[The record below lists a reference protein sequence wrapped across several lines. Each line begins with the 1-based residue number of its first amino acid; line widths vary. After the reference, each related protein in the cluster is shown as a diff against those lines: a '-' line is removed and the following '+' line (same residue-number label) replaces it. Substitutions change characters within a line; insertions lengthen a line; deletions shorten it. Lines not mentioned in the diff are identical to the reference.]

1 MTIKRT
7 SFAEKKTFDL
17 DYKPKMKYN
26 IEAVP
31 AKTDD
36 GTLLYG
42 LKDIVDQSAELLWLP
57 QDLFYLLQF
66 FDGRHSRADIKA
78 EYMRKFGDFL
88 FDENYVQLLQSLNEY
103 YFLNND
109 RSRMRTRKM
118 TIAYRQLPHR
128 TPTSAGSSY
137 PSDPDALADMLDTL
151 VNLVT
156 KKRNGAAIN
165 LDGRAIKAMVVPH
178 IEIRLGGTTY
188 AHAYRLLAHS
198 SPADLYVILG
208 IGHQGI
214 PNLFS
219 LTSQDFETPLGIVRT
234 DKSLVE
240 EISVRSDFDFLKNEL
255 VHRDEHSIEFQTIF
269 LKHFVKSDFKILPVL
284 CSFSHSIFARPKS
297 AAFEKFKAFVRVLKS
312 TLSRYPG
319 TVTIIASVDFSHVGT
334 KYGDLRPPSP
344 PFLAQVERSDRDVID
359 ALIQFD
365 QQQFQQRVFASDN
378 QYRICGYSALTTMLE
393 LVSPSHSYFLDYN
406 SAVMDEQRSRVT
418 FASLIFT

>member
-7 SFAEKKTFDL
+7 SFAEKKTFNL
-17 DYKPKMKYN
+17 DYKPKMRYD

-42 LKDIVDQSAELLWLP
+42 LKDIVDQREKFLWLP
-57 QDLFYLLQF
+57 QDMFYLLQF

-88 FDENYVQLLQSLNEY
+88 FDENYVRLLQRLDEY
-103 YFLNND
+103 YFLDND
-109 RSRMRTRKM
+109 RSRKRMQNL

-128 TPTSAGSSY
+128 APISAGNSY
-137 PSDPDALADMLDTL
+137 PAEPDALADKLDTL
-151 VNLVT
+151 VDLAT
-156 KKRNGAAIN
+156 TQRNGAAVN
-165 LDGRAIKAMVVPH
+165 LDGSAIKAVVVPH
-178 IEIRLGGTTY
+178 IDIRLGGTTY
-188 AHAYRLLAHS
+188 AHAYRLLAQS
-198 SPADLYVILG
+198 TPADLYVILG

-219 LTSQDFETPLGIVRT
+219 LTSQDFETPLGMVRT

-240 EISVRSDFDFLKNEL
+240 EISARSDFDFLKNEL
-255 VHRDEHSIEFQTIF
+255 AHRDEHSIEFQTIF
-269 LKHFVKSDFKILPVL
+269 LKHFIQSDFKILPVL
-284 CSFSHSIFARPKS
+284 CSFSHSIFSRPKS
-297 AAFEKFKAFVRVLKS
+297 AALEKFKAFIRVLKS

-344 PFLAQVERSDRDVID
+344 SFLAQVERSDRDVID
-359 ALIQFD
+359 ALVQFD
-365 QQQFQQRVFASDN
+365 QQQFQQKFLANDN